1 MVDLVNNGRIIMDR
15 LFEAI
20 DRYNEDK
27 NETQFYSNMLKV
39 GLNYDEMI
47 YVLKDVLGDKYDR
60 KKLGHFMDLQI
71 QEMTSSIPSIEAT
84 DEDFR

>member
-1 MVDLVNNGRIIMDR
+1 MVDLVNNGRIIMNR

-27 NETQFYSNMLKV
+27 NETQFYDNILKV

>member
-1 MVDLVNNGRIIMDR
+1 MDR

-27 NETQFYSNMLKV
+27 NETQFYSNILKV

>member
-1 MVDLVNNGRIIMDR
+1 MVDLVSNGRIIMDR

-27 NETQFYSNMLKV
+27 NETQFYSNILKV

>member
-1 MVDLVNNGRIIMDR
+1 MDR

-27 NETQFYSNMLKV
+27 NETQFYGNILKV

>member
-1 MVDLVNNGRIIMDR
+1 MDR

-27 NETQFYSNMLKV
+27 NETQFYDNILKV

>member
-1 MVDLVNNGRIIMDR
+1 MDR